1 MGNKCDLESQRQVS
15 WNEGKE
21 FADSLGMQ
29 FLETSAKD
37 KINIDE
43 AFMTLT
49 KAILPTVP
57 DVKRGGNDKS
67 GDTIVP
73 KKTGDK
79 KKKEGCC

>member
-1 MGNKCDLESQRQVS
+1 MSYE
-15 WNEGKE
+15 EGKQ

-57 DVKRGGNDKS
+57 ENKREAADG
-67 GDTIVP
+67 TFF
-73 KKTGDK
+73 
-79 KKKEGCC
+79 